1 MIQSINENL
10 FAFILLIAT
19 IVSGAAWTY
28 DFIKERP
35 KRKLN
40 LSKAQEVKTLT
51 KKERKQIL
59 EPKGVLGQVGSL
71 FFVLLFVFVF
81 RSFFYEPFRIP
92 SGSMMPTLLSGD
104 FIAVDKS
111 AYGIKNPLTN
121 GTIIEGEKPKRG
133 DIIVFKYPED
143 KTIDFIKRVVGLPGD
158 RIIYHRKHIYIKKA
172 DAPKDEAPILVST
185 RMIETEEEEFMG
197 FTQSYDVFK
206 ESFGDD
212 ETHLIR
218 INTSAPDLKEY
229 FYVQKGFEAGEWV
242 VPENCYFAM
251 GDNRDNS
258 KDSRFWGFV
267 PFENIVGKTSTIWLS
282 FEFDRDEKS
291 ALPTWI
297 PSAIRF
303 NRIGS
308 ID

>member
-40 LSKAQEVKTLT
+40 LSKAQEAKTLT

-185 RMIETEEEEFMG
+185 RMIETEEEEFIG

-218 INTSAPDLKEY
+218 INTAAPDLKEY
-229 FYVQKGFEAGEWV
+229 FYVQKG
-242 VPENCYFAM
+242 
-251 GDNRDNS
+251 
-258 KDSRFWGFV
+258 
-267 PFENIVGKTSTIWLS
+267 FENIVGKTSTIWLS

-291 ALPTWI
+291 AIPTWI

>member
-40 LSKAQEVKTLT
+40 LSKAQEAKTLT

-185 RMIETEEEEFMG
+185 RMIETEEEEFIG

-218 INTSAPDLKEY
+218 INTAAPDLKEY

-251 GDNRDNS
+251 GDN
-258 KDSRFWGFV
+258 
-267 PFENIVGKTSTIWLS
+267 LS
-282 FEFDRDEKS
+282 
-291 ALPTWI
+291 LI
-297 PSAIRF
+297 HI
-303 NRIGS
+303 
-308 ID
+308 